1 MDNAGGHGTK
11 EDVEFYVSDLCIG
24 AIDDV
29 GDGAMDIASII
40 AAVEQRGSCAYRE

>member
-1 MDNAGGHGTK
+1 MQLTPCYAGSMDGN
-11 EDVEFYVSDLCIG
+11 LCIG

-40 AAVEQRGSCAYRE
+40 AAVEQRGRCAYPE